1 VSTNEDV
8 TGYENIEIISP
19 YEIQQ
24 VSDLKITRRIN
35 SHTTIRYTGIV
46 PEAKKDQYIQK
57 ATAQDGLE
65 INCKDDSGGAMP
77 LFKGL
82 VSKVGIK
89 TALGVYYLEVEG
101 FSYTAKLDVKLQSRS
116 FQDKEMKFGD
126 LFTEVIKAYPG
137 GDINDYATKDA
148 VLEKL
153 IIQHNETDWSF
164 LKRMA
169 SRFNTVLIP
178 YDMADQPK
186 LWLGLPDGGA
196 GAKTLEDD
204 LPYRIGKNLVKYSD
218 LFENYLPS
226 VTDTDFVYF
235 IVETNQY
242 YPLGSR
248 VKFKEV
254 ELFVAQ
260 STAMMK
266 KGVLRYESLLCL
278 EYGLKQKP
286 MVNREI
292 LGAAMEGKVIDVD
305 KDRVRVQLEIDPKQD
320 REKAWWFPYATF
332 YTAEGNSGF
341 YCMPEQGDY
350 VRVYFPTGWEETAVA
365 VNSVRK
371 DNEGPKTQDPE
382 VKYWGTNHDKEL
394 MMSAKELTLTAKNQ
408 EEGEFRIKLND
419 DEGIEIRSDREIH
432 LKARKNLTFDLG
444 KKAAIKAKNE
454 LQLICGSSSID
465 LDGTTH
471 FKGPVVDVKPG

>member
-1 VSTNEDV
+1 VGTNEDV

-35 SHTTIRYTGIV
+35 SHTAISYTGII

-57 ATAQDGLE
+57 ATAQDHLE
-65 INCKDDSGGAMP
+65 INRKDRSGGTTP

-82 VSKVGIK
+82 VSKLGIK

-101 FSYTAKLDVKLQSRS
+101 ISHTAKLDVKLQSRS

-137 GDINDYATKDA
+137 GDINDCATKDA

-153 IIQHNETDWSF
+153 IMQYNETDWSF
-164 LKRMA
+164 LKRIA

-178 YDMADQPK
+178 YDTADQPK
-186 LWLGLPDGGA
+186 LWLGLPDGSA
-196 GAKTLEDD
+196 GAKTLEDN
-204 LPYRIGKNLVKYSD
+204 LPYRIGKNFLNYAE
-218 LFENYLPS
+218 LFENYLSS

-235 IVETNQY
+235 IVETLQY

-248 VKFKEV
+248 VKFKEI
-254 ELFVAQ
+254 ELVVAQ
-260 STAMMK
+260 STAMIK
-266 KGVLRYESLLCL
+266 KGVLRYESLLCP

-286 MVNREI
+286 MVNRQI

-320 REKAWWFPYATF
+320 REKAWWFLYAAF

-341 YCMPEQGDY
+341 YCMPELGDY
-350 VRVYFPTGWEETAVA
+350 VRVYFPTGREETAVA

-371 DNEGPKTQDPE
+371 DKEGPKTQDPE

-394 MMSAKELTLTAKNQ
+394 MMSGKELTLTAKNQ

-419 DEGIEIRSDREIH
+419 DDGIEIRSDKAIH

-444 KKAAIKAKNE
+444 RKATLKAKNE

-471 FKGPVVDVKPG
+471 FKGPVVDIKPG